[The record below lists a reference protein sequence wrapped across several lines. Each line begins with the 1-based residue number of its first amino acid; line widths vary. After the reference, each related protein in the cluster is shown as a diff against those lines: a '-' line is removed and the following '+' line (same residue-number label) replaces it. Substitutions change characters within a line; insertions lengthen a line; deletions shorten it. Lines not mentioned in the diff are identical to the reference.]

1 MCSCA
6 GPNHFGRISGM
17 TRSSGLTNSL
27 LPPGPVLIV
36 GAGLIGTSIGM
47 RLRESGVQVIL
58 DDLDAAATEVAIRRG
73 AGQLIAPGSTAPN
86 LVVVAVPPGSVV
98 DVACD
103 LLARYPGAIV
113 CDVASTK
120 AGIVAGVAERAGSAA
135 TRFVGTHPMA
145 GREVSGPGGA
155 RADLFEYRRWVITP
169 TRATSPAAVDAAV
182 RLAETCDAVIVRM
195 EPAAHDRAVALT
207 SHLPQIVASALAARL
222 VDAPGEDVLVTG
234 QGLRDMTR
242 IADSDPGLW
251 ADILTCNR
259 DEVVPALNQ
268 LVDELQRVA
277 GALTGENVESA
288 AVVAGLVE
296 RGAAGRSMLPAKHGG
311 PAPKYASVTVVVGD
325 RPGELGRLFATAG
338 RAEVNLEDVR
348 VEHSVGRLSAFV
360 ELSVLSDRVGQ
371 LSQALADEDWEVL
384 GD

>member
-1 MCSCA
+1 MADS
-6 GPNHFGRISGM
+6 PLRP
-17 TRSSGLTNSL
+17 
-27 LPPGPVLIV
+27 LPSAAPVGDLGPVLIV

-47 RLRESGVQVIL
+47 RLRELGTEVIL
-58 DDLDAAATEVAIRRG
+58 DDLDPAALEIAARRG
-73 AGQLIAPGSTAPN
+73 AGETAGPETGQPT
-86 LVVVAVPPGSVV
+86 LAVVAVPPGSVV
-98 DVACD
+98 AVACE

-120 AGIVAGVAERAGSAA
+120 AGIVAGIAERAGPGAA
-135 TRFVGTHPMA
+135 RFVGTHPMA
-145 GREVSGPGGA
+145 GREVSGPKGA

-169 TRATSPAAVDAAV
+169 SGATSRSAVDRAE
-182 RLAETCDAVIVRM
+182 RLAEACDAVIVRM

-207 SHLPQIVASALAARL
+207 SHLPQVVASALAAQL
-222 VDAPGEDVLVTG
+222 VDAPGDDVLVTG

-259 DEVVPALNQ
+259 DEVVPALTE
-268 LVDELQRVA
+268 LVDELRRVVEALA
-277 GALTGENVESA
+277 GEDAESA

-296 RGAAGRSMLPAKHGG
+296 RGSRGRSLLPAKHGG

-338 RAEVNLEDVR
+338 RAGVNLEDVR
-348 VEHSVGRLSAFV
+348 VEHNVGRLSAFV
-360 ELSVLSDRVGQ
+360 QLSVLPERLAQ
-371 LSQALADEDWEVL
+371 FRQALAFDDWEIL
-384 GD
+384 DD